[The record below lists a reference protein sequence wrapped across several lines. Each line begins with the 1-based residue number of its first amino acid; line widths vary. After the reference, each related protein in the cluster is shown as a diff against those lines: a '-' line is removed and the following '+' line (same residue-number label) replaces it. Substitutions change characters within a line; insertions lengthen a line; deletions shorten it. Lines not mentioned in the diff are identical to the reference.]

1 MDSNHASTPA
11 NARCETCDDNGGVQ
25 GWTPASEDMKWV
37 VNIHNIVNER
47 AWQHIL
53 QWEQLHTGE
62 CTCPKLKRFQG
73 RPKDYSP
80 RARILNMLGYT
91 LPFDRHDWYVDRC
104 GQEVRYVIDFYSAD
118 SSPSSAPAAM
128 YLDVRPALDSV
139 GAYVDRARM
148 SIVQMLAMW

>member
-1 MDSNHASTPA
+1 MMS
-11 NARCETCDDNGGVQ
+11 Q

-53 QWEQLHTGE
+53 QWEQLHSGE
-62 CTCPKLKRFQG
+62 CDCPKLKRFQG
-73 RPKDYSP
+73 KPKDYSP
-80 RARILNMLGYT
+80 RARLLNFLGYT

-118 SSPSSAPAAM
+118 SKKQSAPAAM
-128 YLDVRPALDSV
+128 YLDVRPALDSF
-139 GAYVDRARM
+139 GACVDRARM
-148 SIVQMLAMW
+148 SIIQMLALW